1 MSEQKTDV
9 AEYIDAVVAGTITA
23 GRLVQLTVQRHVE
36 DLEKS
41 TRENYPY
48 VFKEEYANEAIAFL
62 QLCPQSKGKWAG
74 QPLKLEPWQKFIV
87 WCVFG
92 WRRKADGTRRFRK
105 AFITL
110 GRKNGK
116 STLCAAI
123 GLLLML
129 FDNPLEGGAEVY
141 VVATKEEQARI
152 VHEEAKRMVR
162 RSLDLGKCCEVFT
175 KSITATKNDGV
186 FKPLGS
192 DSDQSGFNP
201 HGVIKDELHAWRDRH
216 RNLHDEMSTGG
227 ASRTQPLELII
238 TTAGD
243 DQANIW
249 KEELDY
255 ATRVVEAV
263 GGEPVSDVLFSYI
276 ACLDRDDDPYEEEN
290 WPKANPNIDVSV
302 SRDYLREQADEA
314 KAKPS
319 AHNAFLRYHCN
330 VETKSTERAIVPELW
345 AAGVVETMQQAELA
359 YGAIDL
365 GRSDDFAALAIVSA
379 SGEWINVWAE
389 SYTCAQRSKELSTA
403 EVSAWVR
410 NGHLIEHPGNQVDF
424 TAIEERVVELTKE
437 APIVNWAVDPTFAG
451 QLGQRLLNIHGIEI
465 YEFIQTAR
473 SYNEP
478 IRQFLRALKAGH
490 VHHLDDPCL
499 KWQARNLTIRRNA
512 MDQWMPDKGVG
523 WQKIDAMV
531 AMLMAYAGV
540 IYHGEGARGAFYE
553 DNELEVM

>member
-1 MSEQKTDV
+1 MIAAKDHRSDV
-9 AEYIDAVVAGTITA
+9 YNYIDAVLCGDVITS
-23 GRLVQLTVQRHVE
+23 RLVRLAVRRHVA
-36 DLEKS
+36 DTKRS
-41 TRENYPY
+41 RTRIFPY
-48 VFKEEYANEAIAFL
+48 KFDPKYANEAIDFL

-74 QPLKLEPWQKFIV
+74 EPLKLEPWQKFIV

-92 WRRKADGTRRFRK
+92 WRRKADKTRRFRK

-123 GLLLML
+123 GLLLMI

-162 RSLDLGKCCEVFT
+162 RSLDLGRCAETFT
-175 KSITATKNDGV
+175 KAITCSRNDGT

-216 RNLHDEMSTGG
+216 RNLFDEMSTGG

-243 DQANIW
+243 DKSNIW
-249 KEELDY
+249 REELDY

-263 GGEPVSDVLFSYI
+263 ETGEDIGDTVFSYI
-276 ACLDRDDDPYEEEN
+276 ACLDKDDDPFDEGT
-290 WPKANPNIDVSV
+290 WIKANPNLGVSV
-302 SRDYLREQADEA
+302 SQEYLREQAAEA
-314 KAKPS
+314 KAKPT
-319 AHNAFLRYHCN
+319 ATNAFLRYHCN
-330 VETKSTERAIVPELW
+330 IATSSHERAILTELW
-345 AAGVVETMQQAELA
+345 AAGAVDEIEHDGLIF
-359 YGAIDL
+359 GAIDL
-365 GRSDDFAALAIVSA
+365 GRSDDFAGLAVVSKGDDGKIRL
-379 SGEWINVWAE
+379 SVD
-389 SYTCAQRSKELSTA
+389 SYTCSDRASELQTA
-403 EVSAWVR
+403 EVKAWI
-410 NGHLIEHPGNQVDF
+410 GSGCLHQHDGDAIDF
-424 TAIEERVVELTKE
+424 TAIEDRIVELSRRWR
-437 APIVNWAVDPTFAG
+437 IVNWAADPTFAG
-451 QLGQRLLNIHGIEI
+451 QLLQRLQSVHGIQV
-465 YEFIQTAR
+465 YEFGQTPR

-478 IRQFLRALKAGH
+478 IRSFLRELKAGNILH
-490 VHHLDDPCL
+490 TKDPCQG
-499 KWQARNLTIRRNA
+499 WQARNLTIRRNA

-531 AMLMAYAGV
+531 ASLMAYAGV
-540 IYHGEGARGAFYE
+540 IYDKALGKPAIY
-553 DNELEVM
+553 